1 MRFLGNNNIFRHGTP
16 GHYSTNFEDNIE
28 GKVEH
33 FDVYGEVCKLNF
45 RRREKLQ
52 TFSHFWFYAVQVQT
66 MYSQV
71 YWTRNNPIDL
81 PPELVNSI
89 GRKLFN
95 TFPGK
100 NPCKRN
106 RIWPRIFLERKYFQ
120 RWNIFRKQIFSE
132 MKHFQIRIF
141 QVKRFQGK
149 VMAITGYE
157 VDQVL
162 LPSPSPYQANQLINA
177 TYPRWPTPVTRK
189 SRLTPKTQTRQV
201 LVGLPAILIAAKATN
216 RWTKLKKNHFQNRQ
230 EKLWLCTFLLFA
242 YKSEV
247 NPDCKM
253 KCKIVQVPIYNAYNH
268 HYFSWLQG
276 SDAEMF
282 DLEEPLFLPNPTS
295 TAFRTKY

>member
-52 TFSHFWFYAVQVQT
+52 TFSHCWFYAVQVQT

-106 RIWPRIFLERKYFQ
+106 RNWPRIFSERKYFQ
-120 RWNIFRKQIFSE
+120 KTNIFRDETFSDKNFSGE
-132 MKHFQIRIF
+132 TISRKGDGHHRLWSWSGASTITITISGKPTYQRNIS
-141 QVKRFQGK
+141 QVTH
-149 VMAITGYE
+149 TGDE
-157 VDQVL
+157 KIKAD
-162 LPSPSPYQANQLINA
+162 SENSNEA
-177 TYPRWPTPVTRK
+177 
-189 SRLTPKTQTRQV
+189 
-201 LVGLPAILIAAKATN
+201 GLSG
-216 RWTKLKKNHFQNRQ
+216 
-230 EKLWLCTFLLFA
+230 FA
-242 YKSEV
+242 CY
-247 NPDCKM
+247 PDCSKSD
-253 KCKIVQVPIYNAYNH
+253 KSVNKIKKKS
-268 HYFSWLQG
+268 FSKQTGEIMALHI
-276 SDAEMF
+276 
-282 DLEEPLFLPNPTS
+282 PLICL
-295 TAFRTKY
+295 